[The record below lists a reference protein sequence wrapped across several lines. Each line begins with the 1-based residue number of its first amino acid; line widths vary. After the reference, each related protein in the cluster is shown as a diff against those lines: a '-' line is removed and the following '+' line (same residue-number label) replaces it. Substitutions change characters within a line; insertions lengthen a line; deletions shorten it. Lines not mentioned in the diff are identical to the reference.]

1 MVAIETVL
9 DATLEHIVLV
19 YTTLFIS
26 ILISIPLAF
35 LSLYSKKLAF
45 VVMKFANM
53 VQAVP
58 SFAVVAIMVPLI
70 GIGFTP
76 AVIAIMLRALLP
88 IIKNTYIG
96 LSNIDPALI
105 DYAEGVGLSQWQ
117 IHRHIRLPNA
127 SPAIFAGIKFAAI
140 LANSIAVLTAYIGSG
155 GLGEIIFQGLI
166 GYNTKT
172 LLTGAIPAIGLAIL
186 IEISFTAIEKRL
198 TPEHMRE

>member
-1 MVAIETVL
+1 MVAIETLL

-19 YTTLFIS
+19 YTTLLIS
-26 ILISIPLAF
+26 IIISIPLAF

-117 IHRHIRLPNA
+117 INRHIRLPNA
-127 SPAIFAGIKFAAI
+127 YPAMFAGIKFAAI

-172 LLTGAIPAIGLAIL
+172 LLTGAIPAIGLAVL
-186 IEISFTAIEKRL
+186 IELSFTAIERRL